1 MKIEEENL
9 QDPEIL
15 KRIQEVEVRVGQMA
29 LQAMVDARQ
38 VVQQA
43 REQAEHLLK
52 VRRQDWEQ
60 TSAVLLQ
67 DGIRLAEQEAG
78 LIVEKATQEAQEFK
92 ERARVRIEEAAD
104 LVLHR
109 VFPGLSRTD
118 TA

>member
-1 MKIEEENL
+1 MEEENL

-52 VRRQDWEQ
+52 VRHQDWEK

-67 DGIRLAEQEAG
+67 EGTRSAEQEAS
-78 LIVEKATQEAQEFK
+78 IIIEKARQEAQDLK